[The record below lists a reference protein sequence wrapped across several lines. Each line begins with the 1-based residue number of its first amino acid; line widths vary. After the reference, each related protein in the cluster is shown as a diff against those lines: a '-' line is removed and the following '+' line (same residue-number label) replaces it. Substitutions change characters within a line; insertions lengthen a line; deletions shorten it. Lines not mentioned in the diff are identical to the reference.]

1 MIFFFWFIFF
11 CAQFGS
17 SSGTIGL
24 RSNSKSYIRPS
35 EKSSINIANY
45 YIVPN
50 NFNKDKCVKR
60 YGIQRD
66 NVCLLVYF
74 LVSDEA
80 RANKK
85 LQLLYL
91 TTPCE

>member
-1 MIFFFWFIFF
+1 MIFFFLFIFF

-24 RSNSKSYIRPS
+24 RSNSKSYFRPS
-35 EKSSINIANY
+35 EKFSINIANY

-50 NFNKDKCVKR
+50 NFEMCEKVWNTKG
-60 YGIQRD
+60 Y
-66 NVCLLVYF
+66 VCLLVCF
-74 LVSDEA
+74 MVSDEA
-80 RANKK
+80 RSNKK